1 MKTLKNSSGKERAS
15 FKVALAAASD
25 YLKMHAPHLAV
36 LLLAFL
42 ALAVVSFLNIATSDT
57 IVSYSL
63 SDYEVGQI
71 ADRTIIAV
79 KTLPADIDNPV
90 ALNKGEKITRKGF
103 PISDEDYQK
112 LKKMSETRSYIDYR
126 AFADTLLYLLL
137 TLVLWFFLFT
147 TAVKKREKSV
157 GQFIMLSCAL
167 VLVYAITVFARK
179 VSYFESP
186 YALPI
191 VLPATLCVILAVIM
205 YGRTISLM
213 FSFIL
218 FFVVLNGNAYGVI
231 TPLFVLASSVS
242 VTRVMRNISRRIDMV
257 SASILLAILQAV
269 FIFAFKIIFTDTFAD
284 LPVILSGIAFNG
296 FISCILAL
304 GFLTPLEYL
313 LNTASVFR
321 LMDLSD
327 LNTPLMRRFMLTAP
341 GTYNHTLMVATLA
354 ESACNEIHANALL
367 ARIGAYYHDLGKM
380 EHPEYFVENQ
390 TGYNKHDDINP
401 RLSISVIKSHV
412 RKGVEKCRQLH
423 LPQEVINIVAEHHGN
438 GLIAYFYNEAKKIE
452 ENVEPEDFSYPG
464 NPPESR
470 ESAVVMLADTVEA
483 ACRTLEK
490 PSAARLEKFIEQL
503 ISAKV
508 EHNQL
513 DKSELT
519 FRELDIIKNSFVQ
532 ILCGYYHSR
541 IEYPDQKDPE
551 SGDKKN
557 QHGADEHKNPP
568 NAEEKKD

>member
-1 MKTLKNSSGKERAS
+1 MKNHKSSAAKNALFKKVLKDLGTNIRAYG
-15 FKVALAAASD
+15 V
-25 YLKMHAPHLAV
+25 YLIILFV
-36 LLLAFL
+36 TFL
-42 ALAVVSFLNIATSDT
+42 ILGVVSFLNIATSDT

-63 SDYEVGQI
+63 SEYEVGQI

-79 KTLPADIDNPV
+79 KTLPADVDNPV
-90 ALNKGEKITRKGF
+90 TLNKGEKITRKGF
-103 PISDEDYQK
+103 PITQEDYQK

-126 AFADTLLYLLL
+126 ALADTLLYLLL
-137 TLVLWFFLFT
+137 TLILWFFLFFMGIKPRKN
-147 TAVKKREKSV
+147 AAE
-157 GQFIMLSCAL
+157 FIMLAGCM

-179 VSYFESP
+179 VNSFMSSYT
-186 YALPI
+186 LPI
-191 VLPATLCVILAVIM
+191 VLPSTLCIILVVIM
-205 YGRTISLM
+205 YGQIRALR

-218 FFVVLNGNAYGVI
+218 FFIVLNGNAYNVI
-231 TPLFVLASSVS
+231 APLFVFASCISAV
-242 VTRVMRNISRRIDMV
+242 RIIRNISRRIDIV
-257 SASILLAILQAV
+257 SASLLLAVLHIV
-269 FIFAFKIIFTDTFAD
+269 FIIAFKIIFTDSLAD
-284 LPVILSGIAFNG
+284 LPVVLPGIAFNG

-304 GFLTPLEYL
+304 GLLTPLEYA

-327 LNTPLMRRFMLTAP
+327 LNNPLMRHFMLTAP
-341 GTYNHTLMVATLA
+341 GTYSHTLMVATLA
-354 ESACNEIHANALL
+354 ESACTDIRANPLL

-390 TGYNKHDDINP
+390 TGYNKHDDLNP

-423 LPQEVINIVAEHHGN
+423 LPEEVIRIVAEHHGN

-452 ENVEPEDFSYPG
+452 ENVDPEDFSYPG

-490 PSAARLEKFIEQL
+490 PNAARLEKFIEQL
-503 ISAKV
+503 ISGKV
-508 EHNQL
+508 EHHQL
-513 DKSELT
+513 DHSELT
-519 FRELDIIKNSFVQ
+519 FRELDTIKNSFVQ

-541 IEYPDQKDPE
+541 IEYPDQKDP
-551 SGDKKN
+551 N
-557 QHGADEHKNPP
+557 
-568 NAEEKKD
+568 EKA

>member
-1 MKTLKNSSGKERAS
+1 MKNHKNNAAKDALVKKALKDLGGNIRAHG
-15 FKVALAAASD
+15 V
-25 YLKMHAPHLAV
+25 YLVILFV
-36 LLLAFL
+36 TFL
-42 ALAVVSFLNIATSDT
+42 ILGVVSFLNIATSDT

-63 SDYEVGQI
+63 SEYEVGQI

-79 KTLPADIDNPV
+79 KTLPADVDNPV
-90 ALNKGEKITRKGF
+90 TLNKGEKITRKGF
-103 PISDEDYQK
+103 PITQEDYQK

-126 AFADTLLYLLL
+126 ALADTLLYLLL
-137 TLVLWFFLFT
+137 TLILWFFLFFLGT
-147 TAVKKREKSV
+147 KPRKNIAE
-157 GQFIMLSCAL
+157 FMMLSGCMI
-167 VLVYAITVFARK
+167 LVYAITVLARK
-179 VSYFESP
+179 VNLFVSP
-186 YALPI
+186 YTLPI
-191 VLPATLCVILAVIM
+191 VLPSTLCIILVVIM
-205 YGRTISLM
+205 YGQIRALR

-218 FFVVLNGNAYGVI
+218 FFIVLNGNAYNVI
-231 TPLFVLASSVS
+231 APLFVLASCVS
-242 VTRVMRNISRRIDMV
+242 AVRIMRNISRRIDMV
-257 SASILLAILQAV
+257 SSSLLLAVLHAV
-269 FIFAFKIIFTDTFAD
+269 FIIAFKIIFTDSLAD
-284 LPVILSGIAFNG
+284 LPVVLPGIAFNG

-304 GFLTPLEYL
+304 GLLTPLEYA

-327 LNTPLMRRFMLTAP
+327 LNNPLMRHFMLTAP

-354 ESACNEIHANALL
+354 ESACTEIHANSLL

-390 TGYNKHDDINP
+390 TGYNKHDDLNP

-423 LPQEVINIVAEHHGN
+423 LPEDVIKIVAEHHGN

-452 ENVEPEDFSYPG
+452 ENVDPEDFSYPG

-490 PSAARLEKFIEQL
+490 PNAARLEKFIEQL

-508 EHNQL
+508 EHRQL
-513 DKSELT
+513 DHSELT
-519 FRELDIIKNSFVQ
+519 FRELDTIKNSFVQ

-551 SGDKKN
+551 
-557 QHGADEHKNPP
+557 
-568 NAEEKKD
+568 EKA